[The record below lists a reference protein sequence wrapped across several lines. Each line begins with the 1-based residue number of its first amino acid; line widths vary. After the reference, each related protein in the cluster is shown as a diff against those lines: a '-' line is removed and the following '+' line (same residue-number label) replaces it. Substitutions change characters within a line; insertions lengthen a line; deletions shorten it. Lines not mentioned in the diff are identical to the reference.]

1 MISIISFLIV
11 IAICVISHEG
21 GHFIAAVWRNVLV
34 HEFSF
39 GMGPEICCKK
49 RGETLWSFRAYPIGG
64 YVKLDGED
72 EEGDDEP
79 KPAGY
84 DPSRALNNKKP
95 WERLVIIAAGASVN
109 LLLAWLLTAAYLC
122 GYGIFDLDRPVI
134 GTVMEGTPAI
144 TAGLRS
150 GDELVSINGVRLH
163 KWSDIRSNIHDKQ
176 TAGDKFTIVVNRG
189 GVESSLNAVI
199 PVNKKEGGRLLGVQP
214 ALVRYPAGRALS
226 QGLVYSWEGSVM
238 LIKSLWLMITGQL
251 KADVAGPVGIAV
263 MAGDAFKQGFWTFI
277 AFLGMMNLNLGLLN
291 LLPFPALD
299 GGRIFFILIEIITR
313 HKVPE
318 RWESKIHY
326 GGMIALITLILLVTG
341 KDIMRLAASQHILEV
356 LQRLF

>member
-1 MISIISFLIV
+1 MISIISFLII

-21 GHFIAAVWRNVLV
+21 GHFLAAVWRNVLV

-39 GMGPEICCKK
+39 GMGPEVCCKK

-72 EEGDDEP
+72 DDGGDEP

-84 DPSRALNNKKP
+84 DPSRALNHKKP

-109 LLLAWLLTAAYLC
+109 LLLAWLLTAAYLA
-122 GYGIFDLDRPVI
+122 GYGVYDLEKPKI
-134 GTVMEGTPAI
+134 GIVMPETPAMS
-144 TAGLRS
+144 AGLRE
-150 GDELVSINGVRLH
+150 GDLIVSINGVKLS
-163 KWSDIRSNIHDKQ
+163 KWSDIRNNIHDKSSRD
-176 TAGDKFTIVVNRG
+176 DKFSIVIERDGTVKT
-189 GVESSLNAVI
+189 LDIDI
-199 PVNKKEGGRLLGVQP
+199 PIDKKEGGRLLGVQP
-214 ALVRYPAGRALS
+214 SVVKYPVWKALS
-226 QGLVYSWEGSVM
+226 QGLVYSWQSSVM
-238 LIKSLWLMITGQL
+238 VLKGLWMMITGQM

-263 MAGDAFKQGFWTFI
+263 LAGDAFRQGFWTFI

-299 GGRIFFILIEIITR
+299 GGRIFFILIEMVTR

-326 GGMIALITLILLVTG
+326 GGMVALIALILLVTG
-341 KDIMRLAASQHILEV
+341 KDIMRLLGSYNV
-356 LQRLF
+356 LGMLRSFF